1 MKEYNP
7 LEIEPRWQAAWEE
20 SGINK
25 VHEEDGRPKKY
36 ILEMFPYPSGDIHMG
51 HARNYSIGDVI
62 ARYYRMKGFDVL
74 HPMGWTPLAC
84 LQKMPPSNT
93 IAILPN
99 GRMPTSKPRRP
110 ALSAWAFP
118 TIGIAPLLRATL
130 STIAGVSGFSR
141 NSGSVASSSV
151 ATLL

>member
-51 HARNYSIGDVI
+51 HALNKTLHKRGVEILAAHSVNNGQGLV
-62 ARYYRMKGFDVL
+62 RGKGLSV
-74 HPMGWTPLAC
+74 
-84 LQKMPPSNT
+84 
-93 IAILPN
+93 
-99 GRMPTSKPRRP
+99 RP
-110 ALSAWAFP
+110 V
-118 TIGIAPLLRATL
+118 
-130 STIAGVSGFSR
+130 AG
-141 NSGSVASSSV
+141 
-151 ATLL
+151 